1 MDESMDGMIALVR
14 LFGWLPEAG
23 ADLLLKKITAGWLVA
38 GAGLV

>member
-1 MDESMDGMIALVR
+1 MDGMIALVR

-23 ADLLLKKITAGWLVA
+23 ADLLLKKITAGGWWLVA